1 MKRITLL
8 VLLSLMLTL
17 TACRGGAT
25 AVAPLEPE
33 ELQTLVAG
41 TLTAAAVELGQTMTA
56 AVTATFT
63 PTVTYTATLPPTEVP
78 TSAPVTVTVN
88 GNVHCRKGAS
98 TTFPSITIIPAG
110 SVVEVVARNPA
121 NDFFYVRAAESPT
134 GACWIWG
141 QYATLN
147 GDGSAL
153 PVFTPVPTPLP
164 TATNTPPPTAV
175 FTAQFTGLTACPSAP
190 DTGGKLA
197 ANFLITNTGALT
209 LQSIRIR
216 GTNLIEHSSNAFT
229 WWSGG
234 EKHAV
239 KSEIVKGDS
248 MTVSTCSPGGFTSD
262 PKGIV
267 ISAEVTICTND
278 DLKGACSSQSL
289 VFTPN

>member
-8 VLLSLMLTL
+8 VLISVLL
-17 TACRGGAT
+17 TATACSGNAT
-25 AVAPLEPE
+25 QVAPLEAE
-33 ELQTLVAG
+33 DLQTLVAG

-63 PTVTYTATLPPTEVP
+63 PTITFTATLPPTQAP
-78 TSAPVTVTVN
+78 TTAPVTLTTN

-110 SVVEVVARNPA
+110 TVVEVIARNPG
-121 NDFFYVRAAESPT
+121 NDFFYVRAAESET

-141 QYATLN
+141 QYASLN
-147 GDGSAL
+147 GDSNTL

-175 FTAQFTGLTACPSAP
+175 FTAQFTGLTACTTAP
-190 DTGGKLA
+190 GSDLA

-209 LQSIRIR
+209 LQSVRIKSSAL
-216 GTNLIEHSSNAFT
+216 NEHSSNSFR

-234 EKHAV
+234 GLYAV
-239 KSEIVKGDS
+239 KSEIAKGDS
-248 MTVSTCSPGGFTSD
+248 MTVSTCDPGGFKSD
-262 PKGIV
+262 PKGSEIT
-267 ISAEVTICTND
+267 AEITICTLD
-278 DLKGACSSQSL
+278 DLKGACGTQTV
-289 VFTPN
+289 VFKP

>member
-8 VLLSLMLTL
+8 VLISILL
-17 TACRGGAT
+17 TATACSGNAT
-25 AVAPLEPE
+25 QAAPLEAE
-33 ELQTLVAG
+33 DLQTLVAG

-63 PTVTYTATLPPTEVP
+63 PTITFTATLPPTQAP
-78 TSAPVTVTVN
+78 TTAPVTLTTN

-110 SVVEVVARNPA
+110 TVVEVIARNPG
-121 NDFFYVRAAESPT
+121 NDFFYVRAAESET

-141 QYATLN
+141 QYASLN
-147 GDGSAL
+147 GDSNTL

-175 FTAQFTGLTACPSAP
+175 FTAQFTGLTACNE
-190 DTGGKLA
+190 GGKPYA

-209 LQSIRIR
+209 LQSIRINA
-216 GTNLIEHSSNAFT
+216 TDMEKHSSNSFT
-229 WWSGG
+229 RWSGG
-234 EKHAV
+234 AV
-239 KSEIVKGDS
+239 HSVMAEIPSGSS
-248 MTVSTCSPGGFTSD
+248 MTVSTCKPGGFSSSPSGKNIT
-262 PKGIV
+262 
-267 ISAEVTICTND
+267 AEITICTLD

-289 VFTPN
+289 LFIPD

>member
-8 VLLSLMLTL
+8 ILLSLMLTL

-78 TSAPVTVTVN
+78 TSAPVTVTIN

-175 FTAQFTGLTACPSAP
+175 FTAQFTGLTACPSA
-190 DTGGKLA
+190 TGGLA

-216 GTNLIEHSSNAFT
+216 GTNLDDHSSNAFT

-239 KSEIVKGDS
+239 KSEIV
-248 MTVSTCSPGGFTSD
+248 
-262 PKGIV
+262 
-267 ISAEVTICTND
+267 
-278 DLKGACSSQSL
+278 
-289 VFTPN
+289 